1 MPNPPNPQDANGAD
15 TPAAGGA
22 GPVEAREQAAGFG
35 VEALQTVEVDWL
47 DPAAQI
53 PFAPWPS
60 EEVIRRGALA
70 QIQVMLERGV
80 DPAGVTAGPRPEKE
94 EGESERAVKV
104 EENGEGATEVVKRT
118 AAAEDGEVKVENA
131 VAGPRER
138 KEEKPR
144 VFGGLDLYDPDA
156 E

>member
-1 MPNPPNPQDANGAD
+1 M
-15 TPAAGGA
+15 
-22 GPVEAREQAAGFG
+22 G
-35 VEALQTVEVDWL
+35 VGALQTVEVDWL

-70 QIQVMLERGV
+70 QIQVMLEQGV
-80 DPAGVTAGPRPEKE
+80 DPESVSAEAGPERE
-94 EGESERAVKV
+94 EGEADRAVK
-104 EENGEGATEVVKRT
+104 EENGEVAVGDVEQASAAGRDVKI
-118 AAAEDGEVKVENA
+118 ENA